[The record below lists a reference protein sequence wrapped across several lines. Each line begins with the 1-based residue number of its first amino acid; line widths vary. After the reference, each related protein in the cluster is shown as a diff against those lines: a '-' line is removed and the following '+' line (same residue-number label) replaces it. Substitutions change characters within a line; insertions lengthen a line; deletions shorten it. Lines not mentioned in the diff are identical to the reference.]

1 MHFHIRSI
9 VLWSRKGLPPRVL
22 DFEPGLVN
30 VISGDSKTGKSAVI
44 PIIDYCLG
52 SGKCSIP
59 VGVIRDACAWFGI
72 IVETIEGQKLLAR
85 REPGDAKQTGDM
97 FLLEDHEIVIP
108 ETIPEKNI
116 TADAVKR
123 KLDTLAGLSSLRI
136 DPASESSF
144 HARAGFR
151 DLIAFNFQP
160 QYIVANPLALYF
172 NADSSEH
179 REKLK
184 AIFPYVL
191 GALTSEMLVAKAELD
206 FLRKQLRQAEA
217 AFKAIRNAVRSWQT
231 ETRGWLHHAIELG
244 LLPPNT
250 IVPEDDADGILDLLQ
265 RATETNSRAAFVT
278 MESIEPSLRQLQEL
292 QGKESELAAALS
304 VKRQRLKELQNLV
317 ESSER
322 FGEAIRIQQ
331 ERLSLSTW
339 LKSKAQDTEDP
350 IVSVSDS
357 REKLDKLV
365 QALAGIEIQLRSQP
379 AMSDTFDR
387 ERLRLRGDVEDA
399 TKQLAAIRQEI
410 SILERQSEEV
420 RAATYR
426 QDRVERFIGRLEQAI
441 ETFERADD
449 GADQANEI
457 SQLEERIAE
466 QQRIYSEAQVRR
478 RTENALSNVS
488 QMASTILPKLDGEW
502 PDVPIRLRIDDLTI
516 QVTHPDR
523 SDYLWEIGS
532 GANWL
537 AYHVAVTLALQRFF
551 LTMPNHPVP
560 SFLIYDQPS
569 QVYFPSGFDTH
580 DEEAT
585 GRSRDQDVSAVRSVF
600 EAIGAEIVKA
610 QGRLQ
615 AIILDHAGAD
625 VWGEL
630 EGVTLA
636 AEWRDG
642 DALVPR
648 SWIAS

>member
-1 MHFHIRSI
+1 MHFQIRSI
-9 VLWSRKGLPPRVL
+9 VLWSKKGLPPRVL

-72 IVETIEGQKLLAR
+72 IVETIEGQKLMAR

-97 FLLEDHEIVIP
+97 FLLEGNEIIIP
-108 ETIPEKNI
+108 ETAPEKNI
-116 TADAVKR
+116 TADVVKR

-136 DPASESSF
+136 DPTSESSF

-151 DLIAFNFQP
+151 DLLAFNFQP

-217 AFKAIRNAVRSWQT
+217 ALKAIRNAVRSWQT

-244 LLPPNT
+244 LLPTNT
-250 IVPEDDADGILDLLQ
+250 EVPEDDADRIIDLLQ

-278 MESIEPSLRQLQEL
+278 MESIEPSLKKLEEL
-292 QGKESELAAALS
+292 QGKEGELAAALS

-339 LKSKAQDTEDP
+339 LKSKTQDLEDP
-350 IVSVSDS
+350 IASISDS

-365 QALAGIEIQLRSQP
+365 QALAGVEIQLHSQP

-387 ERLRLRGDVEDA
+387 ERLRLRNEVEEA

-410 SILERQSEEV
+410 TMLERQSDEV

-426 QDRVERFIGRLEQAI
+426 QDSVERFIGRLEQAL

-457 SQLEERIAE
+457 ALLEQKIEE
-466 QQRIYSEAQVRR
+466 QRRLYSEAQVRR
-478 RTENALSNVS
+478 RTENALSNIS

-502 PDVPIRLRIDDLTI
+502 PDIPIRLRIDDLTI
-516 QVTHPDR
+516 QVVHPDR
-523 SDYLWEIGS
+523 NDYLWEIGS

-537 AYHVAVTLALQRFF
+537 AYHVAVTLSLQRFF
-551 LTMPNHPVP
+551 LTMPNHAVP
-560 SFLIYDQPS
+560 GFLIYDQPS
-569 QVYFPSGFDTH
+569 QVYFPSGFEAY

-600 EAIGAEIVKA
+600 EAIGEEIVRAK
-610 QGRLQ
+610 GRLQ
-615 AIILDHAGAD
+615 AIILDHAGPD

-630 EGVTLA
+630 EGVSLA

-642 DALVPR
+642 EALVPR
-648 SWIAS
+648 SWIDS